1 MERIAATA
9 THECD
14 RQTRQE
20 FRATMDEPY
29 HFLDCGLPNVFLVG
43 IRYFRCECGREL
55 VDIPAIKQ
63 LMNLIA
69 RDLVQKDSALSGSE
83 IRFLRKR
90 LGANAA
96 DFARQIGLEPET
108 LSRIENDHLPPS
120 ERTDKLVRLYYAVA
134 SKDPLLLGELQA
146 DLSQRLMAWQKIV
159 LPPKKIVAKVRDNEW
174 TPVAALVV

>member
-1 MERIAATA
+1 MATVA
-9 THECD
+9 PVMHECD

-20 FRATMDEPY
+20 FRATMEEPY
-29 HFLDCGLPNVFLVG
+29 HFVDCGLPNVFLVG
-43 IRYFRCECGREL
+43 IRYFRCECSREL

-63 LMNLIA
+63 LMNLIG
-69 RDLVQKDSALSGSE
+69 RDLVEKDSALSGAE

-90 LGANAA
+90 LGAKAG

-108 LSRIENDHLPPS
+108 LSRIENDPLPAS

-134 SKDPLLLGELQA
+134 SKDPLLLGELQEN
-146 DLSQRLMAWQKIV
+146 LGNRLMAWQRIV

-174 TPVAALVV
+174 TPVAA